1 MTESSG
7 LEQGYRR
14 LLAWYPSAYRREHAD
29 EILAVLMAGA
39 GEGQRRPRL
48 AESANVLWSALKMRL
63 RGPADTAESRPWTD
77 ALALA
82 SLTAPLFLLVV
93 DILAVA
99 SRTACTGSPRSP
111 SSRG

>member
-48 AESANVLWSALKMRL
+48 AESANVLWSA
-63 RGPADTAESRPWTD
+63 
-77 ALALA
+77 
-82 SLTAPLFLLVV
+82 
-93 DILAVA
+93 
-99 SRTACTGSPRSP
+99 GS
-111 SSRG
+111 G